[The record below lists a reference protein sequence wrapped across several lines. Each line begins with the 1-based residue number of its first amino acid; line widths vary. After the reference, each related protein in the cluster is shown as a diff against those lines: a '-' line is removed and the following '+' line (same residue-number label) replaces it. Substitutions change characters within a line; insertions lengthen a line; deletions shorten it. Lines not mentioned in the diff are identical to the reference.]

1 MKKQNRNDKLDERLG
16 MLDGPERTKSVSFR
30 ARRDESRAMKR
41 YWEEKD
47 RREKD
52 HRSEHRREYKF
63 DFKDNMQSWIVRSI
77 PTDTVEKDS
86 RVIERYKTGNKGYP
100 EEAF

>member
-1 MKKQNRNDKLDERLG
+1 MKKQGYNDRLDERLG
-16 MLDGPERTKSVSFR
+16 MLDGAERTKMQSFKD
-30 ARRDESRAMKR
+30 RRDESRAMKR
-41 YWEEKD
+41 YWENKKD
-47 RREKD
+47 RD
-52 HRSEHRREYKF
+52 NRSEHRREYKF